1 MWNISERKYGKKR
14 EKNSLL
20 LTLVASVQSTKLAG
34 SFGQE
39 LAGRLWAGKE
49 TVSSIRS
56 LPG

>member
-20 LTLVASVQSTKLAG
+20 LTSVASVQSTKLAG

-39 LAGRLWAGKE
+39 LAGRL
-49 TVSSIRS
+49 
-56 LPG
+56 